1 MFFYELFNLLQ
12 RFILTTTLP
21 DILEEDELV
30 YMFCDKV

>member
-21 DILEEDELV
+21 DILEEDERV